1 MSKGKLTIVGAGPG
15 DPELITLK
23 GVRALQEADVVLY
36 DALANPELLEHAK
49 KAEKIFVGK
58 RRGMHKFIQEKIHE
72 LIVEHAL
79 QGKHVVRLKGGDPFV
94 FGRGAEELKYVVE
107 RGVEIGIV
115 SGVTSAIAAPASFGI
130 SLTQRGVNESFRVI
144 TGTTSDLQLSEDV
157 EAAANSNVTI
167 VVLMGMSKLEKI
179 INTFIAKG
187 KNDIPVAVVE
197 NGTRKEERLA
207 VGQID
212 TILSI
217 INQKGMSNPSI
228 IVIGET
234 VKQSEVLYNQFL
246 TQKGKT
252 L

>member
-1 MSKGKLTIVGAGPG
+1 M
-15 DPELITLK
+15 
-23 GVRALQEADVVLY
+23 
-36 DALANPELLEHAK
+36 
-49 KAEKIFVGK
+49 
-58 RRGMHKFIQEKIHE
+58 
-72 LIVEHAL
+72 
-79 QGKHVVRLKGGDPFV
+79 
-94 FGRGAEELKYVVE
+94 
-107 RGVEIGIV
+107 
-115 SGVTSAIAAPASFGI
+115 
-130 SLTQRGVNESFRVI
+130 
-144 TGTTSDLQLSEDV
+144 QLSEDV

-179 INTFIAKG
+179 INTFITKG